1 MHVRLTNISYID
13 ALFEVKFIQQDSGLL
28 GVLFWHVS
36 LYIKNKINVGIQ
48 YTMSY
53 PEFDLPYY

>member
-28 GVLFWHVS
+28 GVLF
-36 LYIKNKINVGIQ
+36 
-48 YTMSY
+48 
-53 PEFDLPYY
+53 